1 MKRSKLLLVAA
12 IIGTAYAIY
21 LVCYFAGAVSDS
33 SGSEQIGAGLAAALV
48 MPHMAFT
55 WLAVIFNWLG
65 FVLKLRWAA
74 LVAGI
79 LYAVAMILFFVYF
92 MFVIVEMI
100 LCFIGYAKM
109 KKVENVSTAA

>member
-1 MKRSKLLLVAA
+1 MKRSKLLLIAA

-21 LVCYFAGAVSDS
+21 LVSYFVGEVSSS
-33 SGSEQIGAGLAAALV
+33 SGNDQVAAGLATALV
-48 MPHMAFT
+48 MPHMAFS

-65 FVLKLRWAA
+65 YILKLRWAA

-79 LYAVAMILFFVYF
+79 LYAVAMVLFFVYF

-100 LCFIGYAKM
+100 LCFVAYAKM
-109 KKVENVSTAA
+109 KKPEGIQQ